1 MRKINY
7 KFVFLLMLLVGFI
20 LDNQLFSEG
29 VNEQSVM
36 ASSLR
41 KAPYLIYPG
50 INSEYTIL
58 WQLKETQ
65 TSLLKWGSDTTYSM
79 GSINSEEYGDD
90 HQHKYTFTGLT
101 PGNKYY
107 YSVTIDNEEYK
118 GDFYTAPPNDSQ
130 SLKFI
135 AYGDTRGGTDSE
147 VPPESHERVASEIL
161 NVFDSDPEYQGI
173 ITFVGD
179 AVKRGKEEHYWDEQF
194 FNTSS
199 DYSNMQKLRGSV
211 GYQFAVG
218 NHEDVDE
225 SDLFEKYFIY
235 PYVNDCYWA
244 FDYGPVRFIM
254 LDQYKASYSAG
265 SAQINWLEDELKTS
279 DKKWKIIILHKT
291 GWSVGHHGSDE
302 TTQEVIQP
310 LCEKYGVKILFGGH
324 NHLYARA
331 YDNGVYHITTGGGGA
346 SVVIEGDTTEEHL
359 QKVVYKNH
367 FCKIDINDDLLK
379 CDVIDDTGD
388 KIDEFSIKLG
398 ACQLITNIS
407 GSGTIEMSP
416 PGGSYDEGAEV
427 TLSAVPNEG
436 WKFVSWSGD
445 ADGTDSTIVITM
457 DGNKEVTAN
466 FSNAS
471 SLLTYDG
478 AHATSL
484 QGTIDTE
491 NAGYT
496 GDGYA
501 NTDNEKGTYIE
512 WNNVTVSDAGTYNC
526 TIRYANGSDN
536 ARNGDVEV
544 NGTVADSFFCA
555 NTGSF
560 TIWKTEIV
568 TIELNSGI
576 NTVRL
581 IGTTDESLGN
591 IDRIDIELIGGS
603 SGSIDIQVSSTS
615 DDAEEHGDESV
626 DFNSSDLELVKD
638 GDRGDQHVGMRFKNI
653 KIPQGAEITNAYI
666 QFTTDEVS
674 EGDCSLIIKG
684 EAADNALAFSEENKN
699 ISDRQTTSST
709 VTWNPEDWM
718 TEKES
723 GAKQKTP
730 DIKTII
736 QEIVN
741 RSGWSSGNSLAIIVT
756 GSGKRTAE
764 SYDGSAEEAPKLHIE
779 YGIATIAEN
788 KDIVT
793 IPNTFNLKNYPNPFN
808 PSTKIEFGLPE
819 AGNVKI
825 VIYDM
830 RGREVATIADGF
842 YPAGKYNCIWE
853 AKGDN
858 GALLPSGLYIAV
870 INSGSFK
877 KNIKML
883 LIK

>member
-1 MRKINY
+1 
-7 KFVFLLMLLVGFI
+7 
-20 LDNQLFSEG
+20 
-29 VNEQSVM
+29 
-36 ASSLR
+36 
-41 KAPYLIYPG
+41 
-50 INSEYTIL
+50 
-58 WQLKETQ
+58 
-65 TSLLKWGSDTTYSM
+65 
-79 GSINSEEYGDD
+79 
-90 HQHKYTFTGLT
+90 
-101 PGNKYY
+101 
-107 YSVTIDNEEYK
+107 
-118 GDFYTAPPNDSQ
+118 
-130 SLKFI
+130 
-135 AYGDTRGGTDSE
+135 
-147 VPPESHERVASEIL
+147 
-161 NVFDSDPEYQGI
+161 
-173 ITFVGD
+173 
-179 AVKRGKEEHYWDEQF
+179 
-194 FNTSS
+194 
-199 DYSNMQKLRGSV
+199 
-211 GYQFAVG
+211 
-218 NHEDVDE
+218 
-225 SDLFEKYFIY
+225 
-235 PYVNDCYWA
+235 
-244 FDYGPVRFIM
+244 
-254 LDQYKASYSAG
+254 
-265 SAQINWLEDELKTS
+265 
-279 DKKWKIIILHKT
+279 
-291 GWSVGHHGSDE
+291 
-302 TTQEVIQP
+302 
-310 LCEKYGVKILFGGH
+310 
-324 NHLYARA
+324 
-331 YDNGVYHITTGGGGA
+331 
-346 SVVIEGDTTEEHL
+346 
-359 QKVVYKNH
+359 
-367 FCKIDINDDLLK
+367 
-379 CDVIDDTGD
+379 
-388 KIDEFSIKLG
+388 
-398 ACQLITNIS
+398 
-407 GSGTIEMSP
+407 MSP

-478 AHATSL
+478 AHVTSL

-723 GAKQKTP
+723 DAKQKTP
-730 DIKTII
+730 DIKSII

-764 SYDGSAEEAPKLHIE
+764 SDDGSAEEAPKLHIE

-825 VIYDM
+825 IIYDM
-830 RGREVATIADGF
+830 RGREVAIIADGF

-877 KNIKML
+877 KNIKLL